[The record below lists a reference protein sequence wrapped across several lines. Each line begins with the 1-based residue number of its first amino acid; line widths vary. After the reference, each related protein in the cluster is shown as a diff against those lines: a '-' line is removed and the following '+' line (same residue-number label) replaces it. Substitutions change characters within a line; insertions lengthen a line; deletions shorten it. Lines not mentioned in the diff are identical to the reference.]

1 MPSHDPSAPPLRI
14 GVLLPTREMAVT
26 GDYSIGPLLDFAREA
41 EDLGF
46 DSLWAG
52 DSLTARPRLD
62 PLVVLAA
69 VSAVTR
75 GIGLG
80 TAALTAALRHPLI
93 GANTAASL
101 DHASGG
107 RLTLG
112 LGAGFPVPES
122 AAEFAAVGVPFD
134 SRVGRLD
141 ETVRLWRQA
150 WRADGGPAAAEFTGR
165 YWHIDGLDRLPG
177 PATPGGPPLWLAS
190 SDTPRVLSRVARHY
204 DGWLPF
210 LPDPKAYRV
219 ARERITELAE
229 QHGRAPYAVTPGL
242 YATLNVQADRRRAEA
257 ALDTYVQGYY
267 GRQLAVMNTV
277 QAYGWGSP
285 RECADWLAEYVAA
298 GARHL
303 VLRIGSLDPR
313 PHLRQIAE
321 EVLPVLRAS
330 RPAGPV
336 HADQPH
342 Q

>member
-1 MPSHDPSAPPLRI
+1 MPPNDPPPTPLRI

-26 GDYSIGPLLDFAREA
+26 GDYSVAPLLDFAREA
-41 EDLGF
+41 EELGF

-69 VSAVTR
+69 VSAVTSR
-75 GIGLG
+75 VGLG
-80 TAALTAALRHPLI
+80 TAALTATLRHPLI
-93 GANTAASL
+93 GANMAAGL

-122 AAEFAAVGVPFD
+122 AAEFAAVGVPFE

-150 WRADGGPAAAEFTGR
+150 WRTDGEPGAAEFTGR
-165 YWHIDGLDRLPG
+165 YWRTDGLDRLPK
-177 PATPGGPPLWLAS
+177 PAAPGGPPLWLAS
-190 SDTPRVLSRVARHY
+190 SDTPRVLSRVARRY

-210 LPDPKAYRV
+210 LPDPKAYRT
-219 ARERITELAE
+219 AWERITELAG
-229 QHGRAPYAVTPGL
+229 QHGRAPHAITPAL

-267 GRQLAVMNTV
+267 GRPLALMNTV
-277 QAYGWGSP
+277 QAYGWGTP
-285 RECADWLAEYVAA
+285 EECAAWLAEYVAA

-303 VLRIGSLDPR
+303 VLRIGSLDSR

-321 EVLPVLRAS
+321 EVLPVLRAT

-336 HADQPH
+336 HADQPL